1 MAARVAYGTGTFSCH
16 VSLCKPLFFVAT
28 GIRNYYVI
36 SVIYTPPWP
45 RVAYGTGTF
54 STTIE
59 PQLHMALELFHATS
73 RFANLF
79 FCCHRDSKLL
89 LNFCYIYA
97 TMAARVAFATV
108 SFTATTPAFAYGT
121 RTFTT
126 TIEPR
131 VAYATRTF
139 TTTMPPVLH
148 LQL

>member
-1 MAARVAYGTGTFSCH
+1 
-16 VSLCKPLFFVAT
+16 
-28 GIRNYYVI
+28 
-36 SVIYTPPWP
+36 
-45 RVAYGTGTF
+45 
-54 STTIE
+54 
-59 PQLHMALELFHATS
+59 
-73 RFANLF
+73 
-79 FCCHRDSKLL
+79 
-89 LNFCYIYA
+89 
-97 TMAARVAFATV
+97 MAARVAFATV